1 MRQSRLYLIVILLV
15 TALAVGVVVRT
26 LASDFRVRESSRL
39 AEKTQTI
46 LGVLTSLTSEGMRH
60 SELTLLRM
68 TAEQILRDPEV
79 AGLQV
84 VDPDGYP
91 MVDHPPAQPAGL
103 EAHTARVGGT
113 ADETPARVRLWI
125 SPARTVAREETL
137 VRRMASGA
145 AFLGFGLMLPLC
157 WVLGGL
163 GLMVRQAREAL
174 DHAKSGDLNHP
185 VQGRMHGEFGE
196 LRDQINATLQSLRM
210 TRQQA
215 DAEKRHAALA
225 EGRVAELI
233 GEHRRTESVLLSSE
247 RSLKA
252 IFDQSPYWMGM
263 IKHDGSVQSLN
274 RGIIEYLGVSQ
285 DAFSGKPIWDLP
297 MFDHGDARKHIQEDF
312 KCALEGRVATRST
325 DLSDRSGRP
334 HHIEYT
340 LKPVFDDRGQAWKVL
355 LLAHEVTSQIL
366 AEQEIKEREAQV
378 QQAQKM
384 DALGQLA
391 GGIAHDFNNLLTS
404 ILGFSQMVMDGLPA
418 DAPGRK
424 DLREV
429 LNSAERAKNLTLKLL
444 NLARKRSERIEPTNL
459 NQLIRSAEK
468 LIRLTVHENIEY
480 VPQLDDKIGY
490 VEVDPVSTEQIIVNL
505 AVNARDAMPRSGRF
519 YVRTKR
525 VEPDE
530 EFLRKHKLAPGSYVE
545 LSVRD
550 TGCGM
555 EPEILPRIFE
565 PFFTTKEPGQGT
577 GLGLSTVYN
586 IVRQYKGAITVD
598 SRPGAGTEFKIYFPE
613 MKDYAPPDTAAGGVV
628 QPLPTGSETLLLV
641 EDEDGLRRMGT
652 KLIESLGYKVY
663 AAKDGQDG
671 LEVFRQ
677 HMDDILLVISDVVM
691 PVMSGPD
698 MIRRMRGAR
707 RDLKFLF
714 VSGFTAD
721 KLAQHGVSH
730 LEGAV
735 INKPYSKETLARRIR
750 ELLDA

>member
-1 MRQSRLYLIVILLV
+1 MAAA
-15 TALAVGVVVRT
+15 TALGVVVRT
-26 LASDFRVRESSRL
+26 LAQDFRVRESSRM
-39 AEKTQTI
+39 AEKAQTY
-46 LGVLTSLTSEGMRH
+46 LEVLSSVGGEGIRH
-60 SELTLLRM
+60 ADLTLLRM
-68 TAEQILRDPEV
+68 TAGRMLMDPEI
-79 AGLQV
+79 AGMRI
-84 VDPDGYP
+84 VDGDGYP
-91 MVDHPPAQPAGL
+91 LVDRPPASTAGL
-103 EAHTARVGGT
+103 EEHSARIG
-113 ADETPARVRLWI
+113 AASEE
-125 SPARTVAREETL
+125 SPARIRLWLSPAQAAERTRMLT
-137 VRRMASGA
+137 RRMASGA
-145 AFLGFGLMLPLC
+145 AFIGLGLLLPMSWVFG
-157 WVLGGL
+157 GI

-174 DHAKSGDLNHP
+174 NHVKSGNLNHP
-185 VQGRMHGEFGE
+185 VQGRMHGEFLE
-196 LRDQINATLQSLRM
+196 LRDHINRMLQTLRM

-215 DAEKRHAALA
+215 DAEKRHAAMA

-233 GEHRRTESVLLSSE
+233 GERRRTESMLISSE

-252 IFDQSPYWMGM
+252 VFDQSPYWMAM
-263 IKHDGSVQSLN
+263 IKSDGSVQSLN
-274 RGIIEYLGVSQ
+274 RGLVEYLGGAP
-285 DAFSGKPIWDLP
+285 DAFAGQPLWDLP
-297 MFDHGDARKHIQEDF
+297 VFDHDEARRYVQEDF
-312 KCALEGRVATRST
+312 RRALEGQVATRAT

-334 HHIEYT
+334 HHMEYT

-355 LLAHEVTSQIL
+355 LLAHEVTSQVL

-404 ILGFSQMVMDGLPA
+404 ILGFSQMVMDGLPP

-429 LNSAERAKNLTLKLL
+429 LNSAERAKNLTIKLL

-480 VPQLDDKIGY
+480 VPQLDEKIGY

-525 VEPDE
+525 VEPDD
-530 EFLRKHKLAPGSYVE
+530 EFLRKHKLTPGTYVE

-598 SRPGAGTEFKIYFPE
+598 SRPGAGTEFRIYFPE
-613 MKDYAPPDTAAGGVV
+613 MKDYAPPDTAAGSVA
-628 QPLPTGSETLLLV
+628 QPLPTGTETLLLV

-677 HMDDILLVISDVVM
+677 HMEDIRLVISDVVM

-750 ELLDA
+750 ELLDT

>member
-1 MRQSRLYLIVILLV
+1 MAAI
-15 TALAVGVVVRT
+15 ALGVLVRT
-26 LASDFRVRESSRL
+26 IAADFRMRESNRL
-39 AEKTQTI
+39 AEKAQMF
-46 LGVLTSLTSEGMRH
+46 LGVLSRLGEEGMRH
-60 SELTLLRM
+60 AELTLLRM
-68 TAEQILRDPEV
+68 TVEQILQDPEI
-79 AGLQV
+79 AGV
-84 VDPDGYP
+84 RIVDEDGYP
-91 MVDHPPAQPAGL
+91 LVDHPPALSAGREEHRARIGATSGDKPAGVQIWMSSD
-103 EAHTARVGGT
+103 R
-113 ADETPARVRLWI
+113 
-125 SPARTVAREETL
+125 ARERTGVL
-137 VRRMASGA
+137 TRRMTTGA
-145 AFLGFGLMLPLC
+145 AFVGLGLLLPLT
-157 WVLGGL
+157 WVFGGI
-163 GLMVRQAREAL
+163 GLMVRQTREAL
-174 DHAKSGDLNHP
+174 DHVKAGDLNHP
-185 VQGRMHGEFGE
+185 VQGRMHGEFLE
-196 LRDQINATLQSLRM
+196 LRDDLNRMLQTLRM

-233 GEHRRTESVLLSSE
+233 GEHRRTESMLISSE

-252 IFDQSPYWMGM
+252 IFDQSPYWMAM
-263 IKHDGSVQSLN
+263 IKNDGAVQSLN
-274 RGIIEYLGVSQ
+274 RGIVEYLGGAQ
-285 DAFSGKPIWDLP
+285 DAFAGKPLWDLP
-297 MFDHGDARKHIQEDF
+297 MFDHGDARRHIQEDF
-312 KCALEGRVATRST
+312 RRALEGQVATRAT

-334 HHIEYT
+334 HHMEYT

-355 LLAHEVTSQIL
+355 LLAHEVTSQVL

-404 ILGFSQMVMDGLPA
+404 ILGFSQMVMDGLPP

-519 YVRTKR
+519 YVRTR
-525 VEPDE
+525 RAEPDE
-530 EFLRKHKLAPGSYVE
+530 EFLRKHKLAPGAYVE

-613 MKDYAPPDTAAGGVV
+613 MKDYSPPDTSSGAPA
-628 QPLPTGSETLLLV
+628 QPLPTGTETLLLV

-663 AAKDGQDG
+663 AARDGQDG

-677 HMDDILLVISDVVM
+677 HMDDIRLVISDVVM

-750 ELLDA
+750 ELLDT